1 MRIKRDK
8 KAIRPINPKRH
19 QNNAGFMQV
28 VLDHGSDL
36 VSLIYTRI
44 GQHFAPPGRVYY
56 NFQQIVRFGKIF
68 EKYSE
73 SCKQKSENHI

>member
-44 GQHFAPPGRVYY
+44 GQHFAPPGRVNY

-68 EKYSE
+68 VKYSE
-73 SCKQKSENHI
+73 FQYFCVK